1 MATATFNGAVIAESD
16 DIEVV
21 EGNLYFPISSL
32 REDVLVDSDHQT
44 VCPWKGTAS
53 YWTIE
58 VDGERAEDAAWH
70 YPEPKDGAEMVADR
84 VAFYASKVN
93 IDA

>member
-1 MATATFNGAVIAESD
+1 MATATFNGTVIAESD

-21 EGNLYFPISSL
+21 EGNPYFPISSL
-32 REDVLVDSDHQT
+32 RQDLVVDSDHST

-58 VDGERAEDAAWH
+58 VDGERAVNAAWH
-70 YPEPKDGAEMVADR
+70 YPDPKDGAEMVSER
-84 VAFYASKVN
+84 VAFYGNKV
-93 IDA
+93 IIQS

>member
-1 MATATFNGAVIAESD
+1 MATATFNGVVIAESD

-21 EGNLYFPISSL
+21 EGSPYFPISSL
-32 REDVLVDSDHQT
+32 RTDVLVDSDHHT

-70 YPEPKDGAEMVADR
+70 YPEPKDGAAMVADR
-84 VAFYASKVN
+84 VAFYANKVD

>member
-1 MATATFNGAVIAESD
+1 MATATFNGVVIAESD

-21 EGNLYFPISSL
+21 EGSPYFPISSL
-32 REDVLVDSDHQT
+32 RADVLVDSDHHT

-58 VDGERAEDAAWH
+58 VDGERAEDAAWY
-70 YPEPKDGAEMVADR
+70 YPEPKDGAAMVADR
-84 VAFYASKVN
+84 VAFYASKV
-93 IDA
+93 DVDG